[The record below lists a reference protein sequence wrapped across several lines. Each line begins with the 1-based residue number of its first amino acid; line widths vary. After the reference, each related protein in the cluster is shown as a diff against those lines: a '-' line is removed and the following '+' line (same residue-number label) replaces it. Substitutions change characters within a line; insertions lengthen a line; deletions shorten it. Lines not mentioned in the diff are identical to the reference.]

1 LRGNGETEKYI
12 GLSFIILSSVL
23 FLSYRKIQQLKKKVR
38 NKARVEGC
46 IIEAELVEEA
56 TNFLSLYFKS
66 HVRSVRNKAAR
77 YDDGASTYHSS
88 CNLEHFQYPGRCT
101 SPRGVRPLST
111 EEYEAAFLYVL
122 MNMPEMDEHFK

>member
-66 HVRSVRNKAAR
+66 HVRSVRNKAA
-77 YDDGASTYHSS
+77 
-88 CNLEHFQYPGRCT
+88 
-101 SPRGVRPLST
+101 
-111 EEYEAAFLYVL
+111 
-122 MNMPEMDEHFK
+122 